1 MDLQEYKQLI
11 LDDLLTRTTKSG
23 EPMIDEHTAIE
34 LLNSID
40 DEDLLDGMLF
50 NEPKDVADVIIESL

>member
-11 LDDLLTRTTKSG
+11 LDDLLIRITKSG

>member
-11 LDDLLTRTTKSG
+11 LDDLLTRITKSG